1 MLFMIGEHEVKA
13 EVEKR
18 QKFESKHSGKT
29 LEKLKIHF
37 QVYNRRKVPE
47 TIFSKDDDRKWAVAH
62 SSYYYTEGNPVIRYI
77 FEIEEVEELNIK
89 ELQLDGLSINPYDY
103 YEEIDGIKGD
113 SLIIKARATLSLDLW
128 KKLQELYHKY
138 EYFKVL
144 RKGISNE
151 KKKMR
156 FERVIWSKEENSVN
170 CIFSIYEH
178 VYDEFKLYSHV
189 KPEMEMLK
197 KDSIKNQNQINF
209 LIELLLEK
217 KILDDK
223 DIENILISKN
233 KNINTLK
240 FGEVEDL
247 EDFLSVY
254 RI

>member
-13 EVEKR
+13 EVEKK

-47 TIFSKDDDRKWAVAH
+47 TVFSKDDGRKWAVTH

-77 FEIEEVEELNIK
+77 LEIEEVEELNIK
-89 ELQLDGLSINPYDY
+89 DLQLDSLSINPYDY

-113 SLIIKARATLSLDLW
+113 SLIIKVRANLNFDLW
-128 KKLQELYHKY
+128 KKIQELYHKY
-138 EYFKVL
+138 EYFDVL
-144 RKGISNE
+144 RKGISTE

-156 FERVIWSKEENSVN
+156 FERVIWSKEENGVN
-170 CIFSIYEH
+170 CVFSLYEQ
-178 VYDEFKLYSHV
+178 VYDKFKFYSPV
-189 KPEMEMLK
+189 KPEIEMLK
-197 KDSIKNQNQINF
+197 KDSIKNDNQINF

-247 EDFLSVY
+247 EDFLNVY
-254 RI
+254 KI